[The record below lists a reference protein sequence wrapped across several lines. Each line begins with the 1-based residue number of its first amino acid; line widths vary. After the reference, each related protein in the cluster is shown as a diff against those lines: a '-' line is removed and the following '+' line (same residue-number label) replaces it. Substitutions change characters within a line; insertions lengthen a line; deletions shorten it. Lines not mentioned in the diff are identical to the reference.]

1 MKKILLLA
9 LVFVAGA
16 SVSTA
21 WAGKK
26 KEKKDQQAQTEQ
38 TVVTLSS
45 SIDSLSYAAGKAATR
60 GLIPYVQQQ
69 YQVDTAYMTDFVRGF
84 KDALGKANDLNY
96 AAYLAGAQIARM
108 VQQRILPGTQKD
120 FEGTRDSIDSKL
132 FIAGFVSALSNDTA
146 HFTEDAAQQFFEQR
160 RKADKEAVRELYKAE
175 NEKWLAE
182 NAKKEGVKVTA
193 NGLQYK
199 VLTAGTGAVPKPTDE
214 VVVKYEGKLIDGTI
228 FDSSYKR
235 DPQIAVFRCDGLIKG
250 WTEALTMMPA
260 GSKWELYVPQSLAYG
275 ASQVDK
281 IKPYSTLIFTVELVE
296 IKQPKPEVKPAAE
309 LTPAKKAPAKKAPR
323 KRK

>member
-26 KEKKDQQAQTEQ
+26 KEKKGQQAQTEQ

-69 YQVDTAYMTDFVRGF
+69 Y
-84 KDALGKANDLNY
+84 ALGKANDLNY

-250 WTEALTMMPA
+250 WTEALTMMPV

-309 LTPAKKAPAKKAPR
+309 LTPAKKAPVKKTPR